1 MLLTPDNYYSAE
13 ANRAYMSASQI
24 KSFMRCPAA
33 TMAELRGE
41 YTRPA
46 TSALMIGSYVDAH
59 FEGTLD
65 AFRAE
70 HPELYKRD
78 GTLRAEYQHANTM
91 IARAE
96 SDKVFMEYMRG
107 DKQRI
112 ITGDI
117 DGVPFK
123 AKMDVY
129 LPGERIVDL
138 KTVRDFEPKYK
149 PGSGLVSFV
158 EYWGYD
164 LQMAIYQMLEGHKL
178 PTYIDAVTKEPTPDI
193 AVISIPQHYMDAAL
207 AVMRENLQ
215 YYDAIKN
222 GLIEPPRCGHCE
234 YCKST
239 KVLTGA
245 QPIED
250 FEINEEDEII

>member
-1 MLLTPDNYYSAE
+1 MLLTPENYYSAE

-41 YTRPA
+41 YTRPV
-46 TSALMIGSYVDAH
+46 TSALLIGSYVDAY
-59 FEGTLD
+59 FEGALD
-65 AFRAE
+65 TFRAE
-70 HPELYKRD
+70 HPELYRRD
-78 GTLRAEYQHANTM
+78 GLLKAEYQHAEAM
-91 IARAE
+91 IDRAKR
-96 SDKVFMEYMRG
+96 DPVFMDYMRG

-123 AKMDVY
+123 AKLDVY

-138 KTVRDFEPKYK
+138 KTVRDFDPKYK

-158 EYWGYD
+158 ECWGYD
-164 LQMAIYQMLEGHKL
+164 LQMAIYQLLEGHAL
-178 PTYIDAVTKEPTPDI
+178 PTYIAAITKEPSPDI
-193 AVISIPQHYMDAAL
+193 AVISIPQHYMDAAM
-207 AVMRENLQ
+207 AVLRENLQ

-222 GLIEPPRCGHCE
+222 GLITPPRCGHCE

-250 FEINEEDEII
+250 FEINEEDEIL

>member
-1 MLLTPDNYYSAE
+1 MLLTADNYYSAE
-13 ANRAYMSASQI
+13 ANRAYMSASQV

-41 YTRPA
+41 YTRPV
-46 TSALMIGSYVDAH
+46 TSALLIGSYVDAY

-78 GTLRAEYQHANTM
+78 GLLKAEYQHAETM
-91 IARAE
+91 IDRAKR
-96 SDKVFMEYMRG
+96 DPVFMDYMRG

-123 AKMDVY
+123 AKLDVY

-138 KTVRDFEPKYK
+138 KTVRDFDPKYK

-158 EYWGYD
+158 ECWGYD
-164 LQMAIYQMLEGHKL
+164 LQMAIYQLLEGHAQ
-178 PTYIDAVTKEPTPDI
+178 PTYIAAITKEPSPDI
-193 AVISIPQHYMDAAL
+193 AVISIPQHYMDAAM
-207 AVMRENLQ
+207 AVLRENLQ

-234 YCKST
+234 YCKAT

-250 FEINEEDEII
+250 FEINEEDEIL

>member
-1 MLLTPDNYYSAE
+1 MLLTPENYYSAE

-41 YTRPA
+41 YTRPV
-46 TSALMIGSYVDAH
+46 TSALLIGSYVDAY
-59 FEGTLD
+59 FEGALD
-65 AFRAE
+65 TFRVE

-78 GTLRAEYQHANTM
+78 GLLKAEYQHAEAM
-91 IARAE
+91 IDRAKR
-96 SDKVFMEYMRG
+96 DPVFMDYMRG

-123 AKMDVY
+123 AKLDVY

-138 KTVRDFEPKYK
+138 KTVRDFDPKYK

-158 EYWGYD
+158 ECWGYD
-164 LQMAIYQMLEGHKL
+164 LQMAIYQLLEGHAL
-178 PTYIDAVTKEPTPDI
+178 PTYIAAITKEPSPDI
-193 AVISIPQHYMDAAL
+193 AVISIPQHYMDAAM
-207 AVMRENLQ
+207 AVLRENLQ

-222 GLIEPPRCGHCE
+222 GLITPPRCGHCE

-250 FEINEEDEII
+250 FEINEEDEIL

>member
-1 MLLTPDNYYSAE
+1 MLTADKYYSAE
-13 ANRAYMSASQI
+13 ANRAFMSASQI

-59 FEGTLD
+59 FEGTLEE
-65 AFRAE
+65 FRAE

-78 GTLRAEYQHANTM
+78 GTLKAEYQHADTM

-96 SDKVFMEYMRG
+96 SDKVFMEFMRG

-129 LPGERIVDL
+129 LPSERIVDL

-164 LQMAIYQMLEGHKL
+164 LQMAIYQMLEGNKL
-178 PTYIDAVTKEPTPDI
+178 PTYIAAVTKEPTPDL

-250 FEINEEDEII
+250 FELNEEDEII

>member
-1 MLLTPDNYYSAE
+1 MLTADKYYSAD
-13 ANRAYMSASQI
+13 ANRAFMSASQI

-65 AFRAE
+65 ELRTE

-78 GTLRAEYQHANTM
+78 GTPKAEYQHADTM

-96 SDKVFMEYMRG
+96 SDKVFMEFMRG

-164 LQMAIYQMLEGHKL
+164 LQMAIYQMLEGNKL
-178 PTYIDAVTKEPTPDI
+178 PTYIAAITKEPTPDI
-193 AVISIPQHYMDAAL
+193 AAISIPQHYMDAAL

>member
-1 MLLTPDNYYSAE
+1 MLTADKYYSAD
-13 ANRAYMSASQI
+13 ANRAFMSASQI

-41 YTRPA
+41 YIRPA

-65 AFRAE
+65 EFRAE

-78 GTLRAEYQHANTM
+78 GTLKAEYQHADTM

-96 SDKVFMEYMRG
+96 SDKVFTEFMRG

-164 LQMAIYQMLEGHKL
+164 LQMAIYQMLEGNKL
-178 PTYIDAVTKEPTPDI
+178 PTYIAAITKEPTPDL